1 MKEKIL
7 ASLILA
13 GIVGCLA
20 LEGLIE
26 ADTIQVGKKQIA
38 QSSISSQSK
47 ATHTQELTEKQY
59 GMRAVYSELVT
70 NKANTTITTKKQNK
84 SVATTKS
91 ATTTV
96 PKATT
101 TIESS
106 TQTTYNNVSYE
117 QSTYYNVPIG
127 MNFYGYMDYHCI
139 TDTNSAQ
146 YKFQQNC
153 WTDSQG
159 LRRQYNDYVVA
170 LGSYY
175 STTIGE
181 RFLVTLDTG
190 ITYTIVIGDCKADCD
205 TNPTNQYTYAGQ
217 YINIIE
223 FIVDTPCLDYSISQS
238 GDIGSYT
245 NLKGNVKEIVK
256 IK

>member
-26 ADTIQVGKKQIA
+26 ADTIQVGKKQTV
-38 QSSISSQSK
+38 QSSVSSQYK
-47 ATHTQELTEKQY
+47 TTHTQELTERQY
-59 GMRAVYSELVT
+59 GMSAAYSELVT
-70 NKANTTITTKKQNK
+70 NKANTTITTKKQK
-84 SVATTKS
+84 QSSTTKDT
-91 ATTTV
+91 TTTV

-101 TIESS
+101 ATETSA
-106 TQTTYNNVSYE
+106 QATYNTSYE
-117 QSTYYNVPIG
+117 QGIHYNVPIG
-127 MNFYGYMDYHCI
+127 MNFYGYMDYSCV

-159 LRRQYNDYVVA
+159 LRRQCNDYVVA